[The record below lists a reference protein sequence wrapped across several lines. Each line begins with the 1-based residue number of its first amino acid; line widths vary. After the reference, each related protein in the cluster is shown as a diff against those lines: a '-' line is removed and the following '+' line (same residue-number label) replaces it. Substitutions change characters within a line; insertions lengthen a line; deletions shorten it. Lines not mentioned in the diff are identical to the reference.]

1 MSKYGEQGSK
11 VRDLGGGFDAPAQDR
26 SERIIREAGGETVGI
41 VGEKGIGKDGLPL
54 KPYPP
59 KAGR

>member
-1 MSKYGEQGSK
+1 MSRYNDQGCK
-11 VRDLGGGFDAPAQDR
+11 TRDIGVKAPAEGCNDKL
-26 SERIIREAGGETVGI
+26 IREAGGETVGI

-54 KPYPP
+54 RPYPP

>member
-1 MSKYGEQGSK
+1 MGKYSNQGCK
-11 VRDLGGGFDAPAQDR
+11 VRDLGGVKAPAEGC

-41 VGEKGIGKDGLPL
+41 VGEKGIGKDGRPL
-54 KPYPP
+54 RPYPP